1 MSAWDTWVPLLL
13 LTCVTTIR
21 SRGLPRVGAERS
33 SGELELNL
41 PAEKI
46 DPHSWGCVMA
56 VYPRIVPAGDAALTV
71 EFGDAIAPRIND
83 RVLAF
88 ARRVERSRLRG
99 LVEVVPAYRSATVY
113 IDPLRCNW
121 ARLTTTLAALARRP
135 APKARPSGNLVTIP
149 VVYGEEFGPDLP
161 ELAKQAGLSQEAV
174 IKLHGSTVYRVYMLG
189 FSPGFPYLG
198 TVPKK
203 IVRPR
208 LAEPRKSVPAGS
220 VGIAGS
226 QTGIYP
232 QASPGGWLLIGR
244 TPVRLYA
251 PQEPS
256 PFALAP
262 GDRVRFTRISRDA
275 FEQLSEKHSWPRST

>member
-1 MSAWDTWVPLLL
+1 
-13 LTCVTTIR
+13 
-21 SRGLPRVGAERS
+21 
-33 SGELELNL
+33 
-41 PAEKI
+41 
-46 DPHSWGCVMA
+46 MA
-56 VYPRIVPAGDAALTV
+56 TYPRILPAGDAALTV
-71 EFGDAIAPRIND
+71 EFGDAIAPRIHD

-88 ARRVERSRLRG
+88 ARRVDRSRLRG
-99 LVEVVPAYRSATVY
+99 LVEIVPTYRSATVY
-113 IDPLRCNW
+113 VDPLRCDW
-121 ARLTTTLAALARRP
+121 ARLVTRLEALARRP
-135 APKARPSGNLVTIP
+135 TPKGRRRGRLVTIP

-161 ELAKQAGLSQEAV
+161 ELARQARLSPRAV
-174 IKLHGSTVYRVYMLG
+174 IRLHSSTEYRVYMLG

-203 IVRPR
+203 IARPR
-208 LAEPRKSVPAGS
+208 LAVPRRSVPAGS

-251 PQEPS
+251 PREPR

-262 GDRVRFTRISRDA
+262 GDRVRFRPVSR
-275 FEQLSEKHSWPRST
+275 EEYERLSERRS